1 MDKTVNALLHGTL
14 DALILKTLSGGPRHG
29 YAIARWIEEATG
41 DALQIEDG
49 SLYPSLY
56 RMEQKDWIEA
66 EWGQSEL
73 GRRVKL
79 YRITPAG
86 RERLAH
92 ETRQWDTFTKVV
104 SCQRFCC
111 LAAVSLIGWLDF
123 PSGRGCGSRA
133 SPRRWTASS
142 PFISR

>member
-14 DALILKTLSGGPRHG
+14 DALILKTLAGGPRHG

-56 RMEQKDWIEA
+56 RMEQRGWVEA
-66 EWGQSEL
+66 EWGESEL

-86 RERLAH
+86 RARLKQEA
-92 ETRQWDTFTKVV
+92 RQWEIFTKVV
-104 SCQRFCC
+104 SGI
-111 LAAVSLIGWLDF
+111 LLPA
-123 PSGRGCGSRA
+123 
-133 SPRRWTASS
+133 
-142 PFISR
+142 

>member
-1 MDKTVNALLHGTL
+1 MR
-14 DALILKTLSGGPRHG
+14 SPGGSKRP
-29 YAIARWIEEATG
+29 TG

-56 RMEQKDWIEA
+56 RMEQKEWIEA

-86 RERLAH
+86 RDRLAH
-92 ETRQWDTFTKVV
+92 ETLQWDTFTKVV
-104 SCQRFCC
+104 SSI
-111 LAAVSLIGWLDF
+111 LLPAS
-123 PSGRGCGSRA
+123 PSPSRA
-133 SPRRWTASS
+133 LATSQ
-142 PFISR
+142 

>member
-1 MDKTVNALLHGTL
+1 MDKPVNALLHGTL
-14 DALILKTLSGGPRHG
+14 DALILKTLTEGPRHG

-56 RMEQKDWIEA
+56 RMEQKAWVEA
-66 EWGQSEL
+66 EWGESEL

-86 RERLAH
+86 RARLRQ
-92 ETRQWDTFTKVV
+92 ETRQWQTFAKVV
-104 SCQRFCC
+104 SRV
-111 LAAVSLIGWLDF
+111 LLPA
-123 PSGRGCGSRA
+123 
-133 SPRRWTASS
+133 
-142 PFISR
+142 

>member
-14 DALILKTLSGGPRHG
+14 DALILKTLSEGPRHG

-56 RMEQKDWIEA
+56 RMEQKEWIEA

-86 RERLAH
+86 RDRLAH

-104 SCQRFCC
+104 SSI
-111 LAAVSLIGWLDF
+111 LL
-123 PSGRGCGSRA
+123 PA
-133 SPRRWTASS
+133 SPSPSAS
-142 PFISR
+142 PAASR